1 VDKKPV
7 AAVAGVGPGLGLA
20 LVDKFTRE
28 GMAVAALARDAAG
41 VEALLSQRGVSGAR
55 AYGCDVAEAASVAAT
70 FAAIEA
76 EMGTP
81 SLVVFNAGAFKAGG
95 ILELSAAELERTWR
109 IGCLGGFL
117 VAQEAVKRMIEVG
130 RGTIIFTG
138 ATASIRGSA
147 RFAALAVP
155 KFGLRALAQSLA
167 RELGPKGIH
176 VAHVVV
182 DGGIGQPG
190 FLSTASDQ
198 PDATLAPE
206 AIAASYWQLH
216 RQHRSAWTQ
225 ELDLRPWVERF

>member
-1 VDKKPV
+1 VDEKPV

-20 LVDKFTRE
+20 LVDKFARE
-28 GMAVAALARDAAG
+28 GMVVAALARDAGG
-41 VEALLSQRGVSGAR
+41 VGALLEERGVSGAR
-55 AYGCDVAEAASVAAT
+55 AYGCDVADAASVAAT

-81 SLVVFNAGAFKAGG
+81 LLVVFNAGAFKAGG
-95 ILELSAAELERTWR
+95 VLELSAAELERTWR

-117 VAQEAVKRMIEVG
+117 VAQEAVRRMIEVG

-138 ATASIRGSA
+138 ATASLRGSA

-206 AIAASYWQLH
+206 AIAETYWQLH
-216 RQHRSAWTQ
+216 CQHRSAWTQ

>member
-1 VDKKPV
+1 VDRKPV
-7 AAVAGVGPGLGLA
+7 AVVAGVGPGLGLA
-20 LVDKFTRE
+20 LVEKFARE
-28 GMAVAALARDAAG
+28 GMAVAALARDVAG
-41 VEALLSQRGVSGAR
+41 LEALLRQRGLAGAG
-55 AYGCDVAEAASVAAT
+55 AYGCDVAEAASVAAA

-76 EMGTP
+76 ELGTP
-81 SLVVFNAGAFKAGG
+81 VLVVFNAGAFKAGG
-95 ILELSAAELERTWR
+95 VLDLSAAEFERTWR

-130 RGTIIFTG
+130 EGTIIFTG
-138 ATASIRGSA
+138 ATASLRGSA

-155 KFGLRALAQSLA
+155 KFGLRALAQSLS

-182 DGGIGQPG
+182 DGGIGHPG
-190 FLSTASDQ
+190 LLSAASGQ
-198 PDATLAPE
+198 PDASLAPE
-206 AIAASYWQLH
+206 AIAETYWQLH